1 METSND
7 KYIYSKPVIEFVTV
21 ATELC
26 KFLEQREMLERE
38 QWIDIARG
46 LLAMVYLKASFLGSP
61 EEVAGFNERSVTEGD
76 YEMVRGYVSAEMGEM
91 DDYLD
96 VFVSDFKYSDTP
108 VLRTISEDMADIY
121 QYLRDLVEIFRN
133 GHEEAMQLA
142 MFEAV
147 QSFGT
152 EWGQTILN
160 ALRAL
165 HDARFGGSVKE

>member
-21 ATELC
+21 ATEFC
-26 KFLEQREMLERE
+26 RFLEQGEMLERE
-38 QWIDIARG
+38 QWNDIARG
-46 LLAMVYLKASFLGSP
+46 LLTMIYLKASFLGSP
-61 EEVAGFNERSVTEGD
+61 EEVAGFNERSVTEAD
-76 YEMVRGYVSAEMGEM
+76 YDSVRAYVSSEMGEM

-108 VLRTISEDMADIY
+108 VLKTISEDIADIY
-121 QYLRDLVEIFRN
+121 QYLRDLVEVFRN

-147 QSFGT
+147 QTFGT
-152 EWGQTILN
+152 EWGQKALN

-165 HDARFGGSVKE
+165 HDARFGGSIKE